1 MERRRT
7 EIMDNYKKSK
17 AKSITAWTVAF
28 ILAIF
33 WLVVS
38 FMPFVFMVLNS
49 FKEKFEMLTKGVFQ
63 LPDSLNWNNYTEV
76 LKGGFGTYFKNSVIV
91 LGISLILLLF
101 IAACASYPLARFK
114 FKLANPIYAL
124 IVACMSIPVHITLI
138 PVFKMA
144 KSTGLYDSIW
154 ALIGPYIAFAVPISV
169 FILTSFMKEIPRE
182 IEESA
187 EIDGCGKIQMFFS
200 MILPLAKP
208 GLATLAIYNGVN
220 MWNEFSFAYTLT
232 QSSANRT
239 LPLAIWEFQGQYSM
253 NTPMIMAVLTLTLL
267 PMIIMFIIFQ
277 DKLVKGMTA
286 GAVKG

>member
-1 MERRRT
+1 
-7 EIMDNYKKSK
+7 MDLYKKNK
-17 AKSITAWTVAF
+17 RKSIICWVIAF
-28 ILAIF
+28 ALAIF
-33 WLVVS
+33 YLVVS
-38 FMPFVFMVLNS
+38 FLPFIFMVLNS
-49 FKEKFEMLTKGVFQ
+49 FKEKFEMLTKGVFN
-63 LPDSLNWNNYTEV
+63 LPDSLNFTNYKEV
-76 LKGGFGTYFKNSVIV
+76 LTGGFGRYFMNSVIV
-91 LGISLILLLF
+91 LTISLLLLLF
-101 IAACASYPLARFK
+101 ISACASYPLARFK
-114 FKLANPIYAL
+114 FKLANPIYAG

-138 PVFKMA
+138 PVFKMSKA
-144 KSTGLYDSIW
+144 TGLYDSIW
-154 ALIGPYIAFAVPISV
+154 SLIGPYIAFAVPISV

-187 EIDGCGKIQMFFS
+187 EIDGCGKVQMFFS